1 MLTGESVPQMKVGN
15 RHRQHG
21 SRLLDIDKY
30 FNLLSLWHFEMY
42 SFIFEFLCYT
52 ASCGLFRNQWRTW
65 IQKKF
70 WTLRQILDFM

>member
-1 MLTGESVPQMKVGN
+1 MDEAMLTGESVPQMKVGN

-42 SFIFEFLCYT
+42 SFIF
-52 ASCGLFRNQWRTW
+52 
-65 IQKKF
+65 
-70 WTLRQILDFM
+70 

>member
-21 SRLLDIDKY
+21 SRLLDIQKY

-52 ASCGLFRNQWRTW
+52 ASCGLFRNQWRT
-65 IQKKF
+65 
-70 WTLRQILDFM
+70 